1 MAEAGDEKPHHL
13 GHRERLRERLLGK
26 GGDSLADYEV
36 VEFLLFGARP
46 RGDVK
51 PLAKDLMRRFGS
63 FARVMAADPQ
73 KLAQVPG
80 MGATSIAAI
89 KVAQEAATR
98 MAREQAMEH
107 TIISSWEKVLA
118 YCRIA
123 MAELPVEQFRILFL
137 DRKNRLIAD
146 EAQARG
152 TVDHTPVY
160 TREVV
165 HRALE
170 LGATAIILVHNH
182 PSGDPAPSKSDV
194 QMTREI
200 AEAAKRLNIQIH
212 DHVIITRSGHASFKT
227 LGLL

>member
-1 MAEAGDEKPHHL
+1 MAETGDDKPHHL
-13 GHRERLRERLLGK
+13 GHRERLRERLLDK
-26 GGDSLADYEV
+26 GGESLADYEV
-36 VEFLLFGARP
+36 VEFLLFGAKP

-51 PLAKDLMRRFGS
+51 PLAKELIRRFGS
-63 FARVMAADPQ
+63 FARVMAAEPR
-73 KLAQVPG
+73 KLAEVPG
-80 MGATSIAAI
+80 MGTASVAAI
-89 KVAQEAATR
+89 KVVQNAAAR
-98 MAREQAMEH
+98 LAREQAMEH
-107 TIISSWEKVLA
+107 TVISSWDNLIA
-118 YCRIA
+118 YCRIV

-137 DRKNRLIAD
+137 DRKNKLIAD

-170 LGATAIILVHNH
+170 LGASAIILVHNH
-182 PSGDPAPSKSDV
+182 PSGDPAPSKADV

-212 DHVIITRSGHASFKT
+212 DHVIIARSGHASFKT